1 MVVEEKEEQKKVSLT
16 KLILQAVP
24 YVWSYSVVVSV
35 LLCIP
40 TIAFVKWVRATFS
53 SFRFFMSMMQFKAFF
68 HSWKAPLFCVFF
80 VVLFVLFLF
89 EFVAKFSFAEN
100 ILEGRKIGF
109 FGSFGIVLKEFGRW
123 IKKLF
128 RKKKNEEGGKEKR
141 DSNGNKPRRDYLSL
155 AETILAVP
163 LTIFISFIFYIVLP
177 TELIEVWENE
187 LPFGYHTPSFF
198 EAIQTGFAGFYLT
211 RTDTAVLAYRIVSG
225 IVLVFGNFLV
235 LLFVQMSVLVLIMVI
250 LHTFESYRETEM
262 TEMARAEETAK
273 EETEKEETEKTGKTV
288 LKSGNRK
295 RQIISSI
302 ALMAA
307 VFLAGCLFG
316 LLYEDLFNGYSTN
329 IVAHRAGGAHAS
341 ENSLDGIRYAIEQGV
356 YASEVDIR
364 RTRDGVYVINHDDSF
379 ERINGDETKISSLTW
394 EEINTWI
401 MPDTTGS
408 KRIHRVYRL
417 EEMLD
422 AIRGREKLFIEFKG
436 TAADERAVDDVMRMV
451 GERGEVEEVVL
462 ISFYPEI
469 IEYAE
474 EHYPK
479 VDTGVLLSG
488 KLGEKYNYNCDMILL
503 EQEWATFSNIVKIKG
518 NKKEVGVWTV
528 NGALLLDHFLKSKVD
543 YIITDDVDLVEAV
556 KMRQDSRTD
565 MERMRD
571 LVYE

>member
-1 MVVEEKEEQKKVSLT
+1 MAIEEKEEQKKVSLT

-24 YVWSYSVVVSV
+24 YVWSYSVMAGV

-40 TIAFVKWVRATFS
+40 AIAFMKWVRATFS
-53 SFRFFMSMMQFKAFF
+53 SFRFFMNMMQFKAFF
-68 HSWKAPLFCVFF
+68 HSWKAPLFCV
-80 VVLFVLFLF
+80 LFIILFILFLF
-89 EFVAKFSFAEN
+89 EFAAKFSFAEN
-100 ILEGRKIGF
+100 ILDGKNIGF
-109 FGSFGIVLKEFGRW
+109 FRSFGIVVTEFG
-123 IKKLF
+123 KKVKNLF
-128 RKKKNEEGGKEKR
+128 RKKKAAENEKKQKDPG
-141 DSNGNKPRRDYLSL
+141 GNKPKRDFISL

-163 LTIFISFIFYIVLP
+163 LIIFISFIFYVALP
-177 TELIEVWENE
+177 LDLIEIWELK
-187 LPFGYHTPSFF
+187 LPFRYHTPSFI

-211 RTDTAVLAYRIVSG
+211 RTDAVVLVYRIISG
-225 IVLVFGNFLV
+225 VVLVFGNFLV
-235 LLFVQMSVLVLIMVI
+235 LLAVQMSVVVLIMVV
-250 LHTFESYRETEM
+250 LHTFDSGEEVKKSDNEGDEGEAGAETV
-262 TEMARAEETAK
+262 TVKRIETKA
-273 EETEKEETEKTGKTV
+273 GI
-288 LKSGNRK
+288 RK
-295 RQIISSI
+295 KQIIASFV
-302 ALMAA
+302 LMVA
-307 VFLAGCLFG
+307 VFLSSVLFG
-316 LLYEDLFNGYSTN
+316 LFYEDLFNGYSTN

-341 ENSLDGIRYAIEQGV
+341 ENSLDGIRYAIEQGC

-379 ERINGDETKISSLTW
+379 ERINGEETKISSLTW

-543 YIITDDVDLVEAV
+543 YIITDEVDLVEDV